1 MPSTLERESG
11 RMGLPFYL
19 FATILLFNLDVAALA
34 LTRDLRVND
43 DDTCELQ
50 VTLSATL
57 HERLLYL
64 LRVVRL
70 ASNAIVPDEIAASA
84 DVDFN
89 LAALSELGSDFP
101 PFPVLLFLQCYPD
114 YNQLSGPT
122 PRSVWAK
129 TWYDYQQ
136 CAHASMDWIA
146 RAMRTSVG
154 THGEMSAWRWTP
166 HSFSPSWV
174 IIGEDYGD
182 VLSARSLQK
191 TCLGADLIAEAMR
204 SRGILRAIAN
214 VLGVADIYVLVYCD
228 DILVVNA
235 NPGVLHGFD
244 LVSVVSGVITEYE
257 RARRPGRFLWTVTP
271 RSTTHGLVPTL
282 SMTPLEVGMDV
293 D

>member
-1 MPSTLERESG
+1 MTRASSKSRFPPPSTNAFFISSESSAL
-11 RMGLPFYL
+11 LP
-19 FATILLFNLDVAALA
+19 
-34 LTRDLRVND
+34 
-43 DDTCELQ
+43 
-50 VTLSATL
+50 TLSSPTRSPPAPMWTSIS
-57 HERLLYL
+57 R
-64 LRVVRL
+64 
-70 ASNAIVPDEIAASA
+70 
-84 DVDFN
+84 
-89 LAALSELGSDFP
+89 LSELGSDFP